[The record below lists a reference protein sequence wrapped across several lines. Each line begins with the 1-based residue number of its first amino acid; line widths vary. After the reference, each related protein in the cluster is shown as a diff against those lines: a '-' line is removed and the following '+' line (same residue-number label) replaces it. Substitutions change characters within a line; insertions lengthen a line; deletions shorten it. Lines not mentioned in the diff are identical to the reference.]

1 MSDPT
6 SKYELFDK
14 LMEEYEADHHL
25 EKVEIHIKPLLGK
38 CTSTKA
44 HAVDS
49 LVYRRAAP
57 STTKIAKLF
66 AVCARRPA
74 TTGALTRSNAMA
86 LGGWDGY
93 KRDS

>member
-49 LVYRRAAP
+49 LVYKRAAP

-66 AVCARRPA
+66 VVCARRPA
-74 TTGALTRSNAMA
+74 TTGAFDAVKRHG
-86 LGGWDGY
+86 LGRVG
-93 KRDS
+93 RLQER